1 MRNFNLDFLTNF
13 SYVGY
18 CTLLYIG
25 SVKEVIQSV
34 LNYGDYNINLNLHKL
49 NRIWIILRG
58 KT

>member
-25 SVKEVIQSV
+25 SVKVVIQSV
-34 LNYGDYNINLNLHKL
+34 LNYGDYNI
-49 NRIWIILRG
+49 IWIRVYLYYYVAY
-58 KT
+58 TN